1 MNDIEKALVEL
12 RIRLRKRCNRA
23 ESRVSQRKRQYEG
36 NEQNYTY
43 HGGWDMGYH
52 QGKLTMLEDL
62 LDELNDLLEEY
73 DTLKRGSLL
82 GMGVVRRN
90 IGEKEA

>member
-1 MNDIEKALVEL
+1 VNDIEKALAEL
-12 RIRLRKRCNRA
+12 RIKLRKRCNRE
-23 ESRVSQRKRQYEG
+23 ESRVSQGKLQYEG

-62 LDELNDLLEEY
+62 LDELNDLLEGY
-73 DTLKRGSLL
+73 DAIKTLQIRELYQS
-82 GMGVVRRN
+82 V
-90 IGEKEA
+90 